1 LTLASSS
8 ATINL
13 KLFKEFLM
21 NTFLDWCGRNRTK
34 IGYTIGGLNIC
45 LGLVDLFVGNYGTG
59 FLWLTIGFLIITDT
73 KGF

>member
-1 LTLASSS
+1 LASSS

-21 NTFLDWCGRNRTK
+21 NAFLDWFGRNRTK

-45 LGLVDLFVGNYGTG
+45 LGLFDLFVGNYGTG
-59 FLWLTIGFLIITDT
+59 LLYTTIGFLIITDT
-73 KGF
+73 RGF